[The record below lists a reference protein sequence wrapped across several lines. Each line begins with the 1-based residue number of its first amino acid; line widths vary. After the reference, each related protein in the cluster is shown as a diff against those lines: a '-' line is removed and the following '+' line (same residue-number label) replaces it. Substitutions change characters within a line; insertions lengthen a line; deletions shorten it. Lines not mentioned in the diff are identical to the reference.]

1 MNGLSGELSERAREQ
16 ACARRRARRRASS
29 VLASTPNANVS
40 ACTVAR
46 PPRSTSGAAHWIVPT
61 RGRGAKAVAHDIHQ
75 RLDRDVRK
83 QIATP

>member
-1 MNGLSGELSERAREQ
+1 MIYLYASLEQ
-16 ACARRRARRRASS
+16 QLQRTRKSD
-29 VLASTPNANVS
+29 
-40 ACTVAR
+40 AR
-46 PPRSTSGAAHWIVPT
+46 PLLNAGNRKETLERLFAVRDPLYRDIADLIVPT